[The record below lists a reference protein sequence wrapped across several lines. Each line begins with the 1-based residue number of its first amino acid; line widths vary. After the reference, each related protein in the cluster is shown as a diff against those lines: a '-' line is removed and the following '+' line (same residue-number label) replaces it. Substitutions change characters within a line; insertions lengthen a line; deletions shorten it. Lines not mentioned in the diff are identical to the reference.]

1 MKTDKYVEYGM
12 KPGSYAHTNNDDEDD
27 GSKKLYENIHMKN
40 GKENGQCEI
49 HIAQQKMRMKQN
61 AAVGVNFRVIKLPIA
76 SFPN

>member
-1 MKTDKYVEYGM
+1 M
-12 KPGSYAHTNNDDEDD
+12 KPSSYEHTNDDDEDD

-40 GKENGQCEI
+40 GKENGQCKI